1 MTRPISHSLLLG
13 IIVALVCPN
22 SARTQ
27 PVRPPAKAVGG
38 KAVEGSANA
47 VIGKVAIQAKLDSI
61 VIPELNALEGFSL
74 NEVVDLLTMLTKLA
88 ARVDP
93 DAAHINFLFA
103 APKLTAVSASVEFVP
118 HIDPNTG
125 LPIPGRL
132 VPGTVPSVVDP
143 KTGRPLVKTLEPI
156 LWGPSE
162 AKISG
167 VVHPLRGIT
176 LGQALKI
183 IVRTADIPT
192 KFTVEDYG
200 VVIEAD
206 VAQSNVPE
214 LEKLQK
220 RLDRL
225 EMENEIIRKL
235 LAERLSLPVRKP

>member
-38 KAVEGSANA
+38 KAVEASANA

-61 VIPELNALEGFSL
+61 VIPELNVLEGFSL
-74 NEVVDLLTMLTKLA
+74 NEAVDLLTKLA
-88 ARVDP
+88 ARADP
-93 DAAHINFLFA
+93 DAARINFLFA

>member
-1 MTRPISHSLLLG
+1 MTRPISRSLLLG

-38 KAVEGSANA
+38 KAVEASANA

-61 VIPELNALEGFSL
+61 LIPELNALEGFSL
-74 NEVVDLLTMLTKLA
+74 SEVVDVLTRVA
-88 ARVDP
+88 ARADP
-93 DAAHINFLFA
+93 DAARINFLFA
-103 APKLTAVSASVEFVP
+103 APKLTAVPASLEFVP
-118 HIDPNTG
+118 HNKLIDPNTG
-125 LPIPGRL
+125 LPIPERL
-132 VPGTVPSVVDP
+132 VPVDP
-143 KTGRPLVKTLEPI
+143 KTGRPLVKTFLEPI
-156 LWGPSE
+156 LWEPST

-167 VVHPLRGIT
+167 VEHPLRGIT

>member
-1 MTRPISHSLLLG
+1 M
-13 IIVALVCPN
+13 
-22 SARTQ
+22 
-27 PVRPPAKAVGG
+27 RPPAKAVGG
-38 KAVEGSANA
+38 KAVEASANA

-61 VIPELNALEGFSL
+61 VIPELNVLEGFSL
-74 NEVVDLLTMLTKLA
+74 NEAVDLLTKLA
-88 ARVDP
+88 ARADP
-93 DAAHINFLFA
+93 DAARINFLFA
-103 APKLTAVSASVEFVP
+103 APKLTAVPASLEFVP
-118 HIDPNTG
+118 HNKMIDPNTG

-143 KTGRPLVKTLEPI
+143 KTGRALVKTFLEPI

-167 VVHPLRGIT
+167 VVYPLRGIT
-176 LGQALKI
+176 VGQALKI